1 MMRPGLGHVRVARGV
16 KAMKFA
22 ISILLFLWIFA
33 GALGAWMTDD
43 LDRHHLKKIARGPIT
58 LVKAIN
64 DNPVT
69 VPTG

>member
-1 MMRPGLGHVRVARGV
+1 
-16 KAMKFA
+16 MKFA

-33 GALGAWMTDD
+33 GALGAWLTDD